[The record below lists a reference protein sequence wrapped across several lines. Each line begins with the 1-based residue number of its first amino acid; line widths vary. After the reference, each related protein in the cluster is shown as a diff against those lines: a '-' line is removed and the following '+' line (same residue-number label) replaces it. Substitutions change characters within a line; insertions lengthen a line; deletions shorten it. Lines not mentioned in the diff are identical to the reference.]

1 MPIELK
7 PVTLNELPLL
17 QEQLPKLQ
25 NGDCNLS
32 IASVIG
38 RAKEYNIK
46 WGISQGE
53 LVLNWAPYPDIPPA
67 YVIPLRSEN
76 ALAIIEDIASECQC
90 CKEPV
95 ILFGRFTYMTERIAL
110 NMNAEGFKVTKTLFD
125 IAWEILSENQK
136 ERLMIANLE
145 LLNVD
150 DMEKCFGEL
159 SGQYSVLSE
168 RTKRC
173 KVKLDN
179 TENNRKLVNYLEKIG
194 YITSSWEEKTDSNG
208 QVIIIGCRIK
218 QKR

>member
-46 WGISQGE
+46 GNFQGE

-76 ALAIIEDIASECQC
+76 AWPLLRTSHLSASAA
-90 CKEPV
+90 
-95 ILFGRFTYMTERIAL
+95 R
-110 NMNAEGFKVTKTLFD
+110 
-125 IAWEILSENQK
+125 
-136 ERLMIANLE
+136 NL
-145 LLNVD
+145 
-150 DMEKCFGEL
+150 
-159 SGQYSVLSE
+159 
-168 RTKRC
+168 
-173 KVKLDN
+173 
-179 TENNRKLVNYLEKIG
+179 
-194 YITSSWEEKTDSNG
+194 
-208 QVIIIGCRIK
+208 
-218 QKR
+218 

>member
-95 ILFGRFTYMTERIAL
+95 ILFGRFTYDGKNFRTDAISQLHYRV
-110 NMNAEGFKVTKTLFD
+110 FKF
-125 IAWEILSENQK
+125 
-136 ERLMIANLE
+136 
-145 LLNVD
+145 
-150 DMEKCFGEL
+150 
-159 SGQYSVLSE
+159 
-168 RTKRC
+168 
-173 KVKLDN
+173 
-179 TENNRKLVNYLEKIG
+179 LVGL
-194 YITSSWEEKTDSNG
+194 
-208 QVIIIGCRIK
+208 CL
-218 QKR
+218 

>member
-95 ILFGRFTYMTERIAL
+95 ILFGRFTFMTERISEL
-110 NMNAEGFKVTKTLFD
+110 MRYRNFIMSMNVTRSKTWKAENYTASEISIRDFIRPIRTL
-125 IAWEILSENQK
+125 
-136 ERLMIANLE
+136 
-145 LLNVD
+145 
-150 DMEKCFGEL
+150 
-159 SGQYSVLSE
+159 
-168 RTKRC
+168 
-173 KVKLDN
+173 
-179 TENNRKLVNYLEKIG
+179 
-194 YITSSWEEKTDSNG
+194 SSYPSRRNSLK
-208 QVIIIGCRIK
+208 K
-218 QKR
+218 QEYF

>member
-95 ILFGRFTYMTERIAL
+95 ILFGRFTYMTERI
-110 NMNAEGFKVTKTLFD
+110 
-125 IAWEILSENQK
+125 SELMRYRNFITVSSNSWWDYVY
-136 ERLMIANLE
+136 ERDKI
-145 LLNVD
+145 
-150 DMEKCFGEL
+150 EKYHRIERP
-159 SGQYSVLSE
+159 SQYSGRRPIPLSPTP
-168 RTKRC
+168 RRGKHGHPRY
-173 KVKLDN
+173 
-179 TENNRKLVNYLEKIG
+179 R
-194 YITSSWEEKTDSNG
+194 S
-208 QVIIIGCRIK
+208 
-218 QKR
+218 